1 MRLKCD
7 ARRTDLDRF
16 LRDASW
22 HMPHTYQIS
31 CITHIAHMTSS
42 TGMQT
47 KNTVRSQGT
56 LGPFHLIF
64 FQEVV
69 PMTPIKAWI
78 PMRTCHVLKLLQVLQ
93 RLRNCFKNKSRHGG
107 EGSPS
112 IGGGKP
118 KGAAGK
124 LLSVWCLCTSFFA
137 AKGRASSECNTKKEV
152 HASHSCTLNWN

>member
-1 MRLKCD
+1 
-7 ARRTDLDRF
+7 
-16 LRDASW
+16 
-22 HMPHTYQIS
+22 
-31 CITHIAHMTSS
+31 
-42 TGMQT
+42 
-47 KNTVRSQGT
+47 
-56 LGPFHLIF
+56 
-64 FQEVV
+64 
-69 PMTPIKAWI
+69 
-78 PMRTCHVLKLLQVLQ
+78 MRTCHVLKLLQVLQ

-152 HASHSCTLNWN
+152 HASHSCTLN